1 MPKLWVR
8 GPNGRTEE
16 RSLTDDAERRS
27 AGIGKRWQVSFDGRT
42 YRPYGEVKESDWRDF
57 FEVPHAP
64 DGEARA
70 VRERDSVPRS
80 DRGDDVEG
88 HRVHEEARRVQPA
101 HQEALETLRL
111 RIEELAADDA
121 RFGQELAVIRANL
134 QADIGA
140 AVEGAVA
147 PRVERTTSALIER
160 VDAKL
165 KRLATAESMLD
176 DLVQEQVESVAR
188 YRPGTIDA
196 LRQQLAEERAEVE
209 RLRERQRTTEGQL
222 DARDAEIRRLR
233 SADAV
238 VDPAVVD
245 RLREDLSRVRGELEQ
260 HRYVEAERDELRDR
274 VGELEAMR
282 EAYRALEKKYEADI
296 ETRRELA
303 ALLGRHEDLE
313 REFDEMRQGLQRVVT
328 SRDAYRESLRTRSE
342 QLARA
347 QDRARI
353 AEEKIATCAQEIA
366 ELTAARDALTAACD
380 GALER
385 AREAE
390 ARFMVRQS
398 EIEAHARMAEE
409 AREREHRSRRD
420 AIRADLEN
428 AWRAEREQLRLDAA
442 NAARERDQERKRAEA
457 IAKENDQLRAA
468 EQRVRER
475 ELDVQERERAQQA
488 ARAGHER
495 AIETLREAIQA
506 LEDRVCSERDA
517 AVTRRDA
524 EAALQRGARVEL
536 EGLAVQVANRR
547 AELDELTAK
556 VTRTREDARAER
568 AARVEILERPH
579 FKDAGVEFSEIE
591 RERAWLEA
599 VDERIR
605 EEGFQFSRRL
615 LESFHTSLKIA
626 AWAPLTVLAG
636 VSGTGKSELPRLY
649 SRFGGLRFLP
659 IAVQPN
665 WDSPQD
671 LFGFFDYVS
680 GRYRATPLVQAMLQ
694 SQRAPDDGGFEDG
707 VMLVLLDEMNL
718 ARVELY
724 FSELLS
730 KLETRRGLSAEDA
743 RRQSALVIDLGAG
756 VDGYELPLGKN
767 VLWAG
772 TMNEDESTQTLSDK
786 VLDRGNVLSFPRPR
800 RLHRRDR
807 VEFGS
812 PAPWLPRRVWEK
824 WTRSPEHALRPEE
837 RETIQSALDDVNRAL
852 APVQRAIGHRV
863 MQAIERYVANHP
875 AISTT
880 GIEQRASDA
889 WRVPFE
895 DQIVQKVMPKLRGV
909 SVDGTAGQEC
919 LAAMHDVLA
928 QHAPGLV
935 DDFDQARNQ
944 AQGAFVWTHAGY
956 LEAEPS

>member
-64 DGEARA
+64 EVEARA
-70 VRERDSVPRS
+70 VREREIIPAP
-80 DRGDDVEG
+80 DRRDEVEG
-88 HRVHEEARRVQPA
+88 HRVADEVRRAQA
-101 HQEALETLRL
+101 ALQDALEAIRR
-111 RIEELAADDA
+111 RIEDLAADDA
-121 RFGQELAVIRANL
+121 RFGRELAEIRASL
-134 QADIGA
+134 QAEIGA

-147 PRVERTTSALIER
+147 PRVESTTRALIER
-160 VDAKL
+160 VEAKL
-165 KRLATAESMLD
+165 QRLANVESALD
-176 DLVQEQVESVAR
+176 DLVQEQVESVLR
-188 YRPGTIDA
+188 YRPGTIDT
-196 LRQQLAEERAEVE
+196 LRQQLAEEHAEVE
-209 RLRERQRTTEGQL
+209 RLRERQRTTDSQL
-222 DARDAEIRRLR
+222 DARDSEIRRLR
-233 SADAV
+233 NADGV
-238 VDPAVVD
+238 VDPTVID
-245 RLREDLSRVRGELEQ
+245 RMREDLSRARGELEQ
-260 HRYVEAERDELRDR
+260 RRYVEAERDELRGR
-274 VGELEAMR
+274 VGELEAMQ
-282 EAYRALEKKYEADI
+282 EAYRALEQKYEADL
-296 ETRRELA
+296 ETRRALAELQ
-303 ALLGRHEDLE
+303 GRHEHLE
-313 REFDEMRQGLQRVVT
+313 REFDEMRQGLQRVIV

-342 QLARA
+342 QLAKA

-353 AEEKIATCAQEIA
+353 AEEKVVTCEQEIA
-366 ELTAARDALTAACD
+366 ALTAARDALMAGCE

-385 AREAE
+385 AQEAE
-390 ARFMVRQS
+390 ARFLARQT
-398 EIEAHARMAEE
+398 EIEAHARMAEA

-420 AIRADLEN
+420 AIRADLEH
-428 AWRAEREQLRLDAA
+428 AWNAEREQLRHDAA
-442 NAARERDQERKRAEA
+442 DAVRERDRERRRADV
-457 IAKENDQLRAA
+457 IAKETDQLRAA
-468 EQRVRER
+468 EQSVRQRELEVQQRER
-475 ELDVQERERAQQA
+475 EHQA
-488 ARAGHER
+488 ERAGHER
-495 AIETLREAIQA
+495 ARVILLEEIGA
-506 LEDRVCSERDA
+506 LEDRVQEERDA
-517 AVTRRDA
+517 AVIRRDA
-524 EAALQRGARVEL
+524 EAKAQREAHEVLQ
-536 EGLAVQVANRR
+536 GLAVQAGSRR
-547 AELDELTAK
+547 AELEELTAK
-556 VTRTREDARAER
+556 VNRTREDDRVER

-579 FKDAGVEFSEIE
+579 FEDDSVGFSEAE
-591 RERAWLEA
+591 RERVWLEA
-599 VDERIR
+599 VDARIR
-605 EEGFQFSRRL
+605 DAGFQFSRRL

-659 IAVQPN
+659 VAVQPN

-671 LFGFFDYVS
+671 LFGFFDYVG
-680 GRYRATPLVQAMLQ
+680 GRYRATPLVRAMVQ
-694 SQRAPDDGGFEDG
+694 SQRAPDEGGFDDG
-707 VMLVLLDEMNL
+707 LLLVLLDEMNL

-756 VDGYELPLGKN
+756 VDGYTLPLGEN

-807 VEFGS
+807 IELGS
-812 PAPWLPRRVWEK
+812 PAPRLARKVWEK
-824 WTRSPEHALRPEE
+824 WVRSPEHALRSEE

-863 MQAIERYVANHP
+863 MQAVERYVANHP
-875 AISTT
+875 AISTM
-880 GIEQRASDA
+880 GIEQRGPDA

-895 DQIVQKVMPKLRGV
+895 DQVVQKVMPKLRGV

-919 LAAMHDVLA
+919 LAAMRDVLA